1 MIKAHDELED
11 RVRERTKEIR
21 EANTQLKH
29 ELEERKKAEEALRS
43 SEVRNRA
50 ILDAFPDLLFR
61 MGTDGTLKDYIAPI
75 EQLALPPD
83 QWLGKRLQDVMPG
96 EFSKLVMNA
105 VQKVVTEGQVQAI
118 EYELPLPIPGGE
130 PRSWEG
136 RIVLSGEDEV
146 LAIVRDVTGSK
157 KAQLALERDSKERVI
172 IAEIARV
179 MASSFDMAEVYD
191 RVTEELLALIRF
203 DRLSIHIVDEQN
215 VNGTVAYSTGIEI
228 AGRGTGDVYLVEGT
242 AFEHIIRTGNPL
254 LVHISEEDPD
264 NVSERFPTLFRHPEF
279 KSFLS
284 VPMISEDRAMG
295 AIVVQAIAENAF
307 STRDMEFLEQVGS
320 RLAAAMA
327 NAQLDTERRRSEEAL
342 RMMQYSVDH
351 ASDAIFWIGKDGRF
365 QFVNEAAC
373 KTLGYSREELLNMK
387 LSDIN
392 PNYTES
398 DWPKQWERVKSLGSN
413 MLETSHL
420 TKDGRTIPI
429 ELTVNYLEFNGQEF
443 NFAYARDITNRKRL
457 ESQLVESQK
466 MEAVGRL
473 AGGVAHDFNNF
484 LTPMMSYAY
493 LATQTPNLDDRLRE
507 YLGEIQKAAEH
518 AANVTNQ
525 LLSFSRRQLIE
536 PKVVDMNEVMF
547 NMDRMLRR
555 LLGEDLEMVA
565 IPDKE
570 PMLVKVDPGQIEQ
583 VLVNLVVNA
592 RDALPD
598 GGKIILTTSIAN
610 ENDLRSCSLRDG
622 EEVEYIVLSVK
633 DDGIGMDEEVKSHIF
648 EPFYTT
654 KAADKGTGLGLSTC
668 YGIVKQAGG
677 DIEVDSTPGKGT
689 NFRVFLPRIKP
700 TAGPLDT
707 ALVSAPLPRGTETIL
722 VVEDEVMVRNVTVY
736 SLRDLGY
743 EVYEASN
750 GDEALRLLESPDTA
764 SVDLVLSDII
774 MPLMGGVG
782 LMEKLGRILPNVHVV
797 LTSGYADNESLPQG
811 ILQPTIEFLRKP
823 FTPADLAKKVRSVL
837 DEGR

>member
-1 MIKAHDELED
+1 ELED
-11 RVRERTKEIR
+11 RVRERTKEIG
-21 EANTQLKH
+21 ETNTHLKH
-29 ELEERKKAEEALRS
+29 ELEERKKAEEALQS

-75 EQLALPPD
+75 EWLALLPD
-83 QWLGKRLQDVMPG
+83 QWLDKRLQDVIPG
-96 EFSKLVMNA
+96 EFSDLIMDA
-105 VQKVVTEGQVQAI
+105 IRKVATEGRVQSI
-118 EYELPLPIPGGE
+118 EYELPMPFPGE
-130 PRSWEG
+130 ETRSWEG
-136 RIVLSGEDEV
+136 RIISSGEDEI
-146 LAIVRDVTGSK
+146 LAIVRDVTENK
-157 KAQLALERDSKERVI
+157 QARLALERDARERETLAAIGRI
-172 IAEIARV
+172 IASTLDKNEI
-179 MASSFDMAEVYD
+179 Y
-191 RVTEELLALIRF
+191 
-203 DRLSIHIVDEQN
+203 
-215 VNGTVAYSTGIEI
+215 
-228 AGRGTGDVYLVEGT
+228 
-242 AFEHIIRTGNPL
+242 
-254 LVHISEEDPD
+254 
-264 NVSERFPTLFRHPEF
+264 
-279 KSFLS
+279 
-284 VPMISEDRAMG
+284 
-295 AIVVQAIAENAF
+295 
-307 STRDMEFLEQVGS
+307 S
-320 RLAAAMA
+320 RLAEELPKLISFDRISIMTADLESDTLTRVYVAGTEVPGWSVGGVLRISDSDIESAIQAKEGHLLERSTEGFSPGERRAQALASEAGLMSGIMIPLISNDQVIGNLNLRSKDPNAFTQKDLELAESVGAQMAGAMA
-327 NAQLDTERRRSEEAL
+327 NAQLEAERRQTEEVL

-351 ASDAIFWIGKDGRF
+351 ASDSIFWIGPDGGF

-373 KTLGYSREELLNMK
+373 ETLGYSREELLDMK

-392 PNYTES
+392 PNFTEA
-398 DWPKQWERVKSLGSN
+398 DWPEQWERVKALGSN
-413 MLETSHL
+413 RLETTHL
-420 TKDGRTIPI
+420 TKDGKAIPI

-443 NFAYARDITNRKRL
+443 NFAYARDITNRRRL
-457 ESQLVESQK
+457 ESQLIESQK

-565 IPDKE
+565 IPYKE

-598 GGKIILTTSIAN
+598 GGKIILTTYIAD
-610 ENDLRSCSLRDG
+610 ENDLRSSSLSEG

-668 YGIVKQAGG
+668 FGIVKQAGG
-677 DIEVDSTPGKGT
+677 DIEVDSAPGKGT

-700 TAGPLDT
+700 TAGPLDK
-707 ALVSAPLPRGTETIL
+707 ALASTPLPRGTETIL
-722 VVEDEVMVRNVTVY
+722 VVEDEVMVRNVAVY

-743 EVYEASN
+743 EVYEAAN
-750 GDEALRLLESPDTA
+750 GDEALRLLESPDA
-764 SVDLVLSDII
+764 VSVDLVLTDII

-782 LMEKLGRILPNVHVV
+782 LMERLAQISPNVPVV

-811 ILQPTIEFLRKP
+811 ILQPTVDFLRKP
-823 FTPADLAKKVRSVL
+823 FTPVDLAKKIRSVL
-837 DEGR
+837 DKES